1 MLPAGTFT
9 LSADDHR
16 AFARHVGGDPDGDP
30 TVTALWLIVSD
41 LRGLGIGLGELFARH
56 GIDLAHDGPMLGGVA
71 MAFDGPPLALDRPYP
86 ITGEVLD
93 RTRKS
98 GRRGAFD
105 VLRVRVALADV
116 AAVTISYILPRRDE
130 EAAA

>member
-1 MLPAGTFT
+1 MLPAGTFS
-9 LSADDHR
+9 LSTADHR

-71 MAFDGPPLALDRPYP
+71 MTFDGTLELDRDYP
-86 ITGEVLD
+86 VTGEVLD
-93 RTRKS
+93 RTRKT
-98 GRRGAFD
+98 GRSGAFD
-105 VLRVRVALADV
+105 LLRVRVALADV
-116 AAVTISYILPRRDE
+116 AAVTISYILPHRG
-130 EAAA
+130 EAGA